1 MTITKFRTWKKLDEL
16 FAYNIEMNPDF
27 TIKINKNFKADI
39 NIYERTK
46 GEPTLTVYL
55 TGDDDQSLYH
65 ISNIPIEKLDDVIE
79 GLTAIAYHINSKITT
94 AVDRELQEFDGNID
108 CSYEWFMSHLSRV
121 THTEY

>member
-16 FAYNIEMNPDF
+16 FAYNIKMNPDF
-27 TIKINKNFKADI
+27 TIEISKNFKADI
-39 NIYERTK
+39 SIYERAK

-65 ISNIPIEKLDDVIE
+65 ISNVPIEKLDDVIE

-121 THTEY
+121 THIEY